1 MLRSLVSRFTRG
13 GGAAGRARPTTG
25 TTGTPGTRGA
35 AGKRGQD
42 EAIGR
47 GVRSLLRK
55 VR

>member
-13 GGAAGRARPTTG
+13 GGAAGRARPTATG
-25 TTGTPGTRGA
+25 GGIGTRGA
-35 AGKRGQD
+35 GGKRGQD

>member
-13 GGAAGRARPTTG
+13 GGAAGRARPT